1 MSYISQSDLEA
12 KVPADLMTQAL
23 DDDGDGI
30 ADEGAWGKLIADI
43 SEEID
48 GILGQRFSVPFSSP
62 YPPLVVV
69 ASKVLAAEALYL
81 KRGLARD
88 ANPWS
93 KAAERM
99 RDKLSAIATGKE
111 SFEPARGGTNAPIVI
126 IEEDSRLWSENAMV

>member
-1 MSYISQSDLEA
+1 M
-12 KVPADLMTQAL
+12 ADA
-23 DDDGDGI
+23 
-30 ADEGAWGKLIADI
+30 GAWDKLIADV

-48 GILGQRFSVPFSSP
+48 GLLGQRFTVPFSSP

-111 SFEPARGGTNAPIVI
+111 SFEPARGGTNSPIVT
-126 IEEDSRLWSENAMV
+126 IEEPSRLWSENAMV